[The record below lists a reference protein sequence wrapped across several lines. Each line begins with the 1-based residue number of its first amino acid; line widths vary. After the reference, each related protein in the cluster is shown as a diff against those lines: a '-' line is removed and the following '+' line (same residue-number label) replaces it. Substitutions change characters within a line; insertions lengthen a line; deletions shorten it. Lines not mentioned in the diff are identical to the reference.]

1 MPPAMPPATPG
12 DSLET
17 RLAAAR
23 AEGRAFRLT
32 LAQIGPTVG
41 DVTGNAE
48 RAFAAWEAGRE
59 AGADLVA
66 LPEMFLAGYQPQD
79 LVLKPAFLAACA
91 AALEALA
98 ARTAEGPALG
108 VGLPT
113 ADPGGVANAYAILDG
128 GSVRALFRKHHLPN
142 YGVFDEKRLYR
153 PADPQGPVTVGPLR
167 LGVPICEDAWFP
179 DVTETHAETG
189 AELLLVPNG
198 SPYQRGKH
206 EIRRGLMVERVVE
219 TGLGLVYLN
228 MTGGQDDQCFD
239 GASFVLN
246 PHGALAAQFP
256 AFDEAVETLDF
267 ERTNEGWVCL
277 PGLKAHLPETREQD
291 YRAMVEATRDYMR
304 KTGFA
309 KAVLGL
315 SGGVDSALVAT
326 IAADAIGPENLRC
339 VMLPSRYTSAE
350 SLEDA
355 AAVARN
361 LGCALHELSIAP
373 AVETVGTTLGPLFEG
388 RAPDV
393 TEENVQSRLRGL
405 LLMALSNK
413 FGELL
418 LTTGNKSEVAVGYAT
433 LYGDMNGGWN
443 PLKDL
448 YKTAVFE
455 TCRWRNGAHRPWMK
469 GPPGEVIPTRV
480 IEKAPSAEL
489 REDQRD
495 EDSLPPYAA
504 LDEILEHLIEHD
516 ASVADVVALGHDPAT
531 VRRIERL
538 LHVAEYKRHQ
548 SAPGP
553 KLGSRAFWLDRR
565 YPIANGW
572 VDRA

>member
-1 MPPAMPPATPG
+1 MSSDASP
-12 DSLET
+12 ET

-41 DVTGNAE
+41 DVAGNAA
-48 RAFAAWEAGRE
+48 RAREAWAAGRA
-59 AGADLVA
+59 AGADMVA

-91 AALEALA
+91 AALEDLA
-98 ARTAEGPALG
+98 AETADGPALG
-108 VGLPT
+108 VGLPV
-113 ADPGGVANAYAILDG
+113 ADPGGVANAYAVLDG
-128 GSVRALFRKHHLPN
+128 GRVAAIFRKHHLPN

-153 PADPQGPVTVGPLR
+153 PADPQGPVQVGPLR

-179 DVTETHAETG
+179 DVAETHAETG

-198 SPYQRGKH
+198 SPYERGKH
-206 EIRRGLMVERVVE
+206 ELRRDLMVHRVIE

-246 PHGALAAQFP
+246 PHGRLAAQLPFC
-256 AFDEAVETLDF
+256 DEAIETLDF
-267 ERTNEGWVCL
+267 ERTNEGWVCAGG
-277 PGLKAHLPETREQD
+277 PRARIPEARERD
-291 YRAMVEATRDYMR
+291 YRVMVQATRDYMA
-304 KTGFA
+304 KTGFSR
-309 KAVLGL
+309 AVLGL
-315 SGGVDSALVAT
+315 SGGVDSALVAVV
-326 IAADAIGPENLRC
+326 AADALGPENVRC
-339 VMLPSRYTSAE
+339 VMLPSRYTSGH

-355 AAVARN
+355 AAVATA
-361 LGCALHELSIAP
+361 LGATLETVPIGP
-373 AVETVGTTLGPLFEG
+373 AVETLTDSLAPLFAG
-388 RAPDV
+388 RAADV
-393 TEENVQSRLRGL
+393 TEENLQSRLRGL
-405 LLMALSNK
+405 ILMALSNK

-455 TCRWRNGAHRPWMK
+455 TCRWRNAEHRDWMK
-469 GPPGEVIPTRV
+469 GPPGAVIPPRV
-480 IEKAPSAEL
+480 ISKPPSAEL
-489 REDQRD
+489 AEGQKD
-495 EDSLPPYAA
+495 EDSLPPYET
-504 LDEILEHLIEHD
+504 LDDILHALIERD
-516 ASVADVVALGHDPAT
+516 ASVADCVAAGHDRA
-531 VRRIERL
+531 VVERVERL

-553 KLGSRAFWLDRR
+553 KLGARAFWLDRR
-565 YPIANGW
+565 YPIANAW
-572 VDRA
+572 ADRA